1 MSEEKAREG
10 VETEKEHI
18 DLKVAGQDGSVVQ
31 FRIKR
36 HTPLRKLMKA
46 YCCRQGL
53 SMRHIMFLFDGQPI
67 RESDTPAQGL
77 SMRHIMFL
85 FDGQPIR
92 ESDTPAQINLV
103 NGGWEGMPLNV
114 TKLQKS

>member
-1 MSEEKAREG
+1 AGAQRPREG

-46 YCCRQGL
+46 YCCRQVGEEQD
-53 SMRHIMFLFDGQPI
+53 SVVWFGGR
-67 RESDTPAQGL
+67 REFKAHLVSLPATGR
-77 SMRHIMFL
+77 STFH
-85 FDGQPIR
+85 
-92 ESDTPAQINLV
+92 
-103 NGGWEGMPLNV
+103 
-114 TKLQKS
+114 